1 MMVYFPREMWA
12 GSLRSNAREAGRI
25 VVKNEEEYKNFI
37 NMYNG
42 KMNLF
47 TSVYD
52 YKHFTTN
59 RGLEYSII
67 IDRIFLDFDAHGDE
81 ESMPNLYQDVLK
93 MHQWLMEK
101 DYKHNI
107 SFSGRGF
114 HIFVYGNVAKSFR
127 QVKAFFNICHDVV
140 NKSPFL
146 DTVVIN
152 TSRLRRIQNTFH
164 LKANR
169 WCIPITHEDLMAG
182 MPTIYKLSD
191 NGKRNIKPVYYGNKL
206 VDFPEVRKM
215 EMADIEIDSVES
227 PGLLPILPCL
237 KNAVMVENPNHRARV
252 LLVQWYNE
260 FLSELIVLNKG
271 LNITPRQLSGEA
283 LEVIKL
289 EIESEIFNIASNE
302 DTWIDFN
309 MNETKKHVSFIVDGR
324 YMSPHC
330 NTLIEEGLCIGKCWR
345 YGHDSN

>member
-12 GSLRSNAREAGRI
+12 GSLRNNAREAGRI
-25 VVKNEEEYKNFI
+25 VVKNEEEYRNFI

-81 ESMPNLYQDVLK
+81 ESMPDLYQDVLR

-114 HIFVYGNVAKSFR
+114 HIFVYGNVAKTFR

-182 MPTIYKLSD
+182 LPTIYKLSD

-227 PGLLPILPCL
+227 PGDLPILPCL
-237 KNAVMVENPNHRARV
+237 KNAVMAENPNHRARV

-260 FLSELIVLNKG
+260 FLSELAITKG
-271 LNITPRQLSGEA
+271 ALKIKPRELSGSA
-283 LEVIKL
+283 LNDIKSIIEH
-289 EIESEIFNIASNE
+289 EIKTIASNE
-302 DTWIDFN
+302 DTWIDYDS
-309 MNETKKHVSFIVDGR
+309 EKTRGHVRFIVDGR
-324 YMSPHC
+324 YMSPNC

>member
-1 MMVYFPREMWA
+1 MVYFPREMWA
-12 GSLRSNAREAGRI
+12 GSLRNKAREASRI
-25 VVKNEEEYKNFI
+25 VVNNEEEYRNFI

-52 YKHFTTN
+52 YKHFTPN

-81 ESMPNLYQDVLK
+81 ESLPNLYQDVLK
-93 MHQWLMEK
+93 MHNWLLEK

-127 QVKAFFNICHDVV
+127 QVKAFFNICYDVV
-140 NKSPFL
+140 NKSPYL

-169 WCIPITHEDLMAG
+169 WCIPITHEDLISG
-182 MPTIYKLSD
+182 LPNIFKLSQK
-191 NGKRNIKPVYYGNKL
+191 GKRNIKPIYYGNKL
-206 VDFPEVRKM
+206 VEWPEVKKM
-215 EMADIEIDSVES
+215 ETADIEIDSVES
-227 PGLLPILPCL
+227 PGDLPILPCL
-237 KNAVMVENPNHRARV
+237 KNAVMSENPNHRARV

-260 FLSELIVLNKG
+260 FLSELTVVKDNLDCKPRD
-271 LNITPRQLSGEA
+271 ITGNA
-283 LEVIKL
+283 LDDIKAIIEN
-289 EIESEIFNIASNE
+289 EIKTIASNE
-302 DTWIDFN
+302 DTWIDYN
-309 MNETKKHVSFIVDGR
+309 SNETRKHVRFIVDGR

-330 NTLIEEGLCIGKCWR
+330 NTLIEEGFCIGKCWR
-345 YGHDSN
+345 YGHDNN